1 MASVDVVGVR
11 RPGGGGSTR
20 DVYGLVVIGEGM
32 AGLTAGTPL
41 VLSHCARPEFAFGLC
56 DGVFARGYPI
66 ISRRPGE
73 AVQDDLV
80 RRPLPSTP
88 RGRWSAA
95 GRGVGH
101 VDRKAVIPRG
111 RGF

>member
-20 DVYGLVVIGEGM
+20 DVDGLVVIGEGM

-56 DGVFARGYPI
+56 DGVFARGYPV
-66 ISRRPGE
+66 ISQRPGE

-101 VDRKAVIPRG
+101 VDH
-111 RGF
+111 